1 MATARSKTQET
12 DAFAKADAW
21 MKESGDKLR
30 NTATKVTE
38 DANSVGSVALDG
50 EIAASTRMFK
60 LMGDMMNARTAATL
74 SLLNAKSVQDA
85 FETEQTFAKTA
96 MDAMTTGLRE
106 IGEIRFNTVK
116 TATDTMSARTKEYM
130 GDLAKA

>member
-38 DANSVGSVALDG
+38 DA
-50 EIAASTRMFK
+50 ST
-60 LMGDMMNARTAATL
+60 ARP
-74 SLLNAKSVQDA
+74 
-85 FETEQTFAKTA
+85 
-96 MDAMTTGLRE
+96 
-106 IGEIRFNTVK
+106 
-116 TATDTMSARTKEYM
+116 
-130 GDLAKA
+130 